1 VCTGGHVHID
11 GCKYYS
17 FTVYECISIENVP
30 SCLGSFDPSSPLTA
44 YVDHEACGVRG
55 DDANADLSGC
65 QYGATLVCSQPWG
78 SWGGYFVDGCEYY
91 EFHVYE
97 CNDDPSHR
105 PSSEPSSSSG
115 PSFTPSTIPSSN
127 PSVTKCFPNA
137 RRVKLEAVPAQRLQL
152 HVVQVFS
159 SLVDGDI
166 ANGKPAAQSSTRMPR
181 TVAAAAI
188 DGDKVSFSR
197 TNDDNAWWQVDLEES
212 YPIKAVYIGN
222 HYCKHSPDPTECR
235 CHLTG
240 VNIILLDD
248 ANATVTNQVLG
259 DTCGSPRQV
268 VEFERK
274 FECVQSAALFDEL

>member
-1 VCTGGHVHID
+1 MHSHLAFRHYALP
-11 GCKYYS
+11 K
-17 FTVYECISIENVP
+17 VP
-30 SCLGSFDPSSPLTA
+30 SAKPTDPPTKTPSSKPSSRPSSTPSGAPSSPPSNDPSSIPSSA
-44 YVDHEACGVRG
+44 PSEAP
-55 DDANADLSGC
+55 S
-65 QYGATLVCSQPWG
+65 SQPSSKPSSQPSLMPSG
-78 SWGGYFVDGCEYY
+78 SL
-91 EFHVYE
+91 
-97 CNDDPSHR
+97 
-105 PSSEPSSSSG
+105 SSEPSSAPSESPSSL
-115 PSFTPSTIPSSN
+115 SSTIPSSS

-137 RRVKLEAVPAQRLQL
+137 RRVKLEAVAGKRLQL

-197 TNDDNAWWQVDLEES
+197 TNDDNAWWHVDLEES

-222 HYCKHSPDPTECR
+222 HYCKHSPDPTECL

-274 FECVQSAALFDEL
+274 FECVQSAVLFDEL